1 MPGAAVVR
9 VTIIRAIDPRFG
21 VSTHREQQ
29 LADHETTGRQGN
41 MESGSSSTTLVRC
54 GDWRVVG
61 PGCTGVRVMGLIT
74 RMGRHYNIPAL
85 QPAHRVHTLDS

>member
-1 MPGAAVVR
+1 MVT

-41 MESGSSSTTLVRC
+41 MESGSSSREMRRL
-54 GDWRVVG
+54 
-61 PGCTGVRVMGLIT
+61 TGRGTGLHWCA
-74 RMGRHYNIPAL
+74 GNGSDNKDGEAL
-85 QPAHRVHTLDS
+85 